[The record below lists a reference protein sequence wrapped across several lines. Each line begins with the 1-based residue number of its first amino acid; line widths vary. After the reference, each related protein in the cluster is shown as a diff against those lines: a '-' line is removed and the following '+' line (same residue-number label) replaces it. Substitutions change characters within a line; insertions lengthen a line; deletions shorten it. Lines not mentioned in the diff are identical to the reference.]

1 MDTKQILTQA
11 GNHVAEVLSK
21 IDPAQVDA
29 LAKAIA
35 KANRVFVSGWGRAG
49 NVAGILGMDMSQI
62 GKVVFRVGDNNTPS
76 IHEGDIL
83 LVVSGSGNTKTISI
97 IAKEAKDF
105 GATVGLISTSEQSI
119 IGEIADYNIV
129 IPRIETPMTK
139 IMKDKRPPR
148 DPKFKSTAGTRET
161 YDLTAEERE
170 AITLDQMELTYQA
183 AFILNEVLQQKVM
196 EELGETFEAVHY
208 YHNSLE

>member
-1 MDTKQILTQA
+1 MDTKQILIQA
-11 GNHVAEVLSK
+11 GNHVAEALAKV
-21 IDPAQVDA
+21 DPAQVDA
-29 LAKAIA
+29 MAKGIA
-35 KANRVFVSGWGRAG
+35 KAKRVFVSGWGRAG

-97 IAKEAKDF
+97 IAQEAKDF
-105 GATVGLISTSEQSI
+105 GAEVGLISTSEQSI
-119 IGEIADYNIV
+119 IGEIADYNVV
-129 IPRIETPMTK
+129 ISRIETPMNK
-139 IMKDKRPPR
+139 IMAAKRPAR

-161 YDLTAEERE
+161 YDLTPEERE
-170 AITLDQMELTYQA
+170 AITLDQLELTYQA
-183 AFILNEVLQQKVM
+183 AFVLNEILQHKVM
-196 EELGETFEAVHY
+196 EEIGETFEAIHY

>member
-119 IGEIADYNIV
+119 IGELADYNIV
-129 IPRIETPMTK
+129 LPRIETPMSK
-139 IMKDKRPPR
+139 IMKDKRPTR
-148 DPKFKSTAGTRET
+148 DPKFKSTAGTSET

-183 AFILNEVLQQKVM
+183 AFVLNEVLQHKVM
-196 EELGETFEAVHY
+196 EELGETFEAIHY

>member
-62 GKVVFRVGDNNTPS
+62 GNVVFRVGDNNTPS

-129 IPRIETPMTK
+129 LPRIETPMTK

>member
-129 IPRIETPMTK
+129 LPHIETPMSK

>member
-129 IPRIETPMTK
+129 LPRIETPMTK

-196 EELGETFEAVHY
+196 EDLGETFEAVHY

>member
-129 IPRIETPMTK
+129 IPRIETPMAK

-170 AITLDQMELTYQA
+170 AITLDQLELTYQT
-183 AFILNEVLQQKVM
+183 AFVLNEVLQHKVM
-196 EELGETFEAVHY
+196 EELGETFEAIHY